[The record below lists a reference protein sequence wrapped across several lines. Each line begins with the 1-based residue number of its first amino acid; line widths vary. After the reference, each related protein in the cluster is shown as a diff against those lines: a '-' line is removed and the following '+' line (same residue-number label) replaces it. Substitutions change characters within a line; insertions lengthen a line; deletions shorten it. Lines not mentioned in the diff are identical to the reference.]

1 MIIAALDA
9 TENKEA
15 AKKFDI
21 KGFPTI
27 KYFPKGSTDAQEYDG
42 GRSADTIAAW
52 VNDKIGTKKMVRGAK
67 KIWRKKRKDSVV
79 CATMAAASSL
89 SSAVLISH
97 CLLL

>member
-1 MIIAALDA
+1 MEPRQQAAHGTADDQLHNQQQCKQMVVIKKGDGRI
-9 TENKEA
+9 TPPTLKRGRQKERRQ
-15 AKKFDI
+15 KR
-21 KGFPTI
+21 
-27 KYFPKGSTDAQEYDG
+27 
-42 GRSADTIAAW
+42 GR
-52 VNDKIGTKKMVRGAK
+52 KIGTKKMVRGAK